1 MLIKIGGG
9 ENTKIDN
16 RLMFA
21 LIISMLLIFSINSVF
36 AEDNETNSDIVS
48 SLDDSVQLN
57 QLKDS
62 KIYESDEM
70 LKAGN
75 NVINVHVKD
84 TYNETGKNWIED
96 GFNLANATV
105 NVYDSSKV
113 FISTHKTNS
122 NGKVVINNLNNA

>member
-36 AEDNETNSDIVS
+36 AGDNETNSDIVS

-113 FISTHKTNS
+113 K
-122 NGKVVINNLNNA
+122 